1 MLGRAMR
8 LPRHL
13 RLLLHITYDKV
24 AFHLGTGMAFSNGI
38 KHIAASCLPS
48 QPHGSLM
55 PPDPDG
61 QSPST
66 LGHQKDAGTE
76 IGRNGSSAQ

>member
-38 KHIAASCLPS
+38 KPPFTASR
-48 QPHGSLM
+48 SLM

>member
-13 RLLLHITYDKV
+13 RLLLRITYDKV
-24 AFHLGTGMAFSNGI
+24 AFHLGTGMAYRCFVPPFT
-38 KHIAASCLPS
+38 ASR
-48 QPHGSLM
+48 SLM
-55 PPDPDG
+55 PPDLDG